1 MPSSYTLLVLLFSS
15 VKKKRMMN
23 VVLSFFGSQEYATC
37 YCGLI
42 GITLLKERACRRY
55 HKERYKVNEKHLNL

>member
-1 MPSSYTLLVLLFSS
+1 MPSSYTLLVLLFSP

-42 GITLLKERACRRY
+42 GITSVKR
-55 HKERYKVNEKHLNL
+55 KSM